1 MGRRA
6 PSVFKLTVHENKSVK
21 VLQTASISTS
31 RPVETA
37 PFFNPVLKFGC
48 EETFDWLKPAAGMV
62 AAALS
67 GKAHNYC
74 TVSSRTNLTCGSVS
88 HSPFLL
94 RV

>member
-6 PSVFKLTVHENKSVK
+6 PSVFKLTVHGNKSVK

-48 EETFDWLKPAAGMV
+48 EETLDWLKPAAGTV
-62 AAALS
+62 APA
-67 GKAHNYC
+67 
-74 TVSSRTNLTCGSVS
+74 VSLERHTTIAQ
-88 HSPFLL
+88 SPLGL
-94 RV
+94 I